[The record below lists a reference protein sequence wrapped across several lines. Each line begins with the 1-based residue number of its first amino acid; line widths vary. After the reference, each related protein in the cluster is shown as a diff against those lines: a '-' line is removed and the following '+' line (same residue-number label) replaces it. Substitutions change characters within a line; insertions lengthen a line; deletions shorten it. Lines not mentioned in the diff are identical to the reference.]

1 MFTDIQ
7 YTNSKQLSIQSYY
20 ISKITHVLFLHSQQA
35 GIEMF
40 FLRAQYNLVHITVI
54 NICLE
59 TTAYAIE
66 LPLPHQGVQRI
77 QI

>member
-1 MFTDIQ
+1 MPVFRSAD
-7 YTNSKQLSIQSYY
+7 SILLYCQSY
-20 ISKITHVLFLHSQQA
+20 TCLFIHSQQE
-35 GIEMF
+35 GIKMF